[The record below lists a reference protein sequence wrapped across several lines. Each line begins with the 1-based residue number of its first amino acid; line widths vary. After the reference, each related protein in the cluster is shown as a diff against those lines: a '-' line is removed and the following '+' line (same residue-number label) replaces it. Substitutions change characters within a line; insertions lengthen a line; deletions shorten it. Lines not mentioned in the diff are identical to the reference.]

1 MGTDEFDGDG
11 LGVEEVRPW
20 RENEFRLEK
29 RDGEGRKKRKE
40 SRPSKMTPKEPSPIF
55 LPTR

>member
-1 MGTDEFDGDG
+1 METDEFDGDG
-11 LGVEEVRPW
+11 LGVEEVRPCC
-20 RENEFRLEK
+20 ENGFRLEGGTGK
-29 RDGEGRKKRKE
+29 SGSKE